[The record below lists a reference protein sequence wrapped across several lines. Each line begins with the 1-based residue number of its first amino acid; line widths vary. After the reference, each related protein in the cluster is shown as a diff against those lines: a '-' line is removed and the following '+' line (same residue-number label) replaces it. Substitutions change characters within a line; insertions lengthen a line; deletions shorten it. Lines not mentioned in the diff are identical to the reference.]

1 MPITKSAK
9 KSMLQSLKRQKQNLH
24 YKKKVKEVRKEITR
38 LAENKKFEDA
48 KALLGQY
55 YKAIDKA
62 AKVNILKKNT
72 ASRKKSR
79 LSAWLNLQSVKEN
92 H

>member
-24 YKKKVKEVRKEITR
+24 YKKKMKEVRKEIMR